1 MGNRQRWIQRYT
13 SRAPPPIRRQWNT
26 FSKKKL
32 GKRSEHRKNKS
43 EGSGNCFCLKL
54 SLKTQFHLSI
64 TEMTPFVLKLLFWP
78 RLCLLTLRDTI
89 LILKPLFV
97 SSIFSLFYMPCYI
110 FHENTGLRTREWLFN
125 FFYG

>member
-1 MGNRQRWIQRYT
+1 MDPALHLKSSATNSQ
-13 SRAPPPIRRQWNT
+13 AMEHV
-26 FSKKKL
+26 FKFFL